1 MLFLIS
7 WCLLLVQ
14 MMASW
19 AAAFVSVKGTAGTA
33 YVLFIYRWLFAVR
46 VTTHS
51 LHVLSMLLASGPYSS
66 VCHKVD
72 LLFFLVQATAGLIL
86 IPSFLSFLTTKW
98 INLVGCGYFVGL

>member
-1 MLFLIS
+1 
-7 WCLLLVQ
+7 

-66 VCHKVD
+66 VCYKVD
-72 LLFFLVQATAGLIL
+72 IFLLPCASNGWVDPYPCLPFFLD
-86 IPSFLSFLTTKW
+86 
-98 INLVGCGYFVGL
+98 Y